1 MAGKSC
7 ALSLSV
13 AAYGGICYNSANRD
27 SQTLPVRCAVRG
39 EILNKSMKKKI
50 LVVAIGAIALLVMVA
65 AIEIV
70 QSGRWRGG
78 AMFVAV
84 ALPIVILFARPKPV
98 KGIEELDDDDGG
110 IDWHEENVRGEV
122 VNVCDGWI
130 VLLNDAPVHEAKAV
144 AEQLESAHI
153 RCRLKLLKEDRALHV
168 YGDGVYG
175 DYGMGT
181 RMCVLVEPSDYVL
194 AKKITEQGQ

>member
-1 MAGKSC
+1 MD
-7 ALSLSV
+7 L
-13 AAYGGICYNSANRD
+13 
-27 SQTLPVRCAVRG
+27 
-39 EILNKSMKKKI
+39 LNKSMKKKI
-50 LVVAIGAIALLVMVA
+50 LVVAIGAIALLVMFA

-78 AMFVAV
+78 AIFVAV

-110 IDWHEENVRGEV
+110 IDWREENVRGEV
-122 VNVCDGWI
+122 VDVCDGWI
-130 VLLNDAPVHEAKAV
+130 VMLNDAPVHEAKAV

-175 DYGMGT
+175 EKPMSAHRAG
-181 RMCVLVEPSDYVL
+181 LVFRLKTS
-194 AKKITEQGQ
+194 T